1 MKPAPP
7 KTEVFHYMEYFSRF
21 FCTPKRWLKIGK
33 KSNVIVISIQRII
46 PHWFSPQLFCLR
58 NQVAQFTKPCWNTV
72 LTLNSP
78 EESLSARC
86 SNNSLQYHKSYGKI
100 HTLDNS
106 SFQVPRVLN
115 SSIGR
120 LIVGWFSKRT
130 GASVDDGAR
139 KSNNWLDQ
147 WQSGKLSTG
156 SRV

>member
-33 KSNVIVISIQRII
+33 KSNVIVISIQCII

-58 NQVAQFTKPCWNTV
+58 NQVAQFTKPCWNTI

-86 SNNSLQYHKSYGKI
+86 SNNSLQF
-100 HTLDNS
+100 S
-106 SFQVPRVLN
+106 S
-115 SSIGR
+115 SSRTQQFNWPTHSSWNLLLPYQTWFYLARSFSRSGR
-120 LIVGWFSKRT
+120 LTQRSQNASFYMIASIFKNVGLRS
-130 GASVDDGAR
+130 
-139 KSNNWLDQ
+139 
-147 WQSGKLSTG
+147 
-156 SRV
+156 